1 MELLL
6 FTKKYISFTIKE
18 QDNIIYVVLTILLGG
33 NTMKKLIALLLAFV
47 MMLSMVAC
55 NQTQPNQTNE
65 GTEPNKNNEQ
75 NTTVPTEKKDPVT
88 LTMYPLNANMT
99 SGKIEGWLGD
109 FLLENYNV
117 ILDVWAYSEE
127 KANAIIAGGELPDI
141 MYFNSQTDFKALA
154 DSGLLLD
161 MDDYLDKMPH
171 LSENAT
177 ITPALEYV
185 RQYVTDGTL
194 CFLPLVVGTTANA
207 ADVDRQAV
215 KLNWDVYEK
224 IGAPEIKDL
233 DQLVDVLKKM
243 KEAQPT
249 APDGSPMYAMHLFNN
264 MDSTYFYAM
273 YSWLCINGSWHGEIG
288 KFLIPDCETGV
299 WNYML
304 DDDSLYYQGLKF
316 FNTLYREDLLDPDS
330 ITTERTAQHK
340 KIEAGGA
347 LAGWAAVPGYEENG
361 YYAVSIKDVKTAYAT
376 ENVYGNGNYIGVSA
390 KTEHLDEVLS
400 IIDMLADPEALTT
413 FMNGPQGELW
423 DLDAD
428 GNAYMT
434 EKGIALW
441 VNGQTAVLASGET
454 YSPVNTGAILA
465 PAEESAYNNT
475 LALATSKKCVELQ
488 SQTEASA
495 VWRETNNANN
505 YMEVLVRN
513 DGLLDP
519 FYLNTYM
526 FAANPTDEQSLI
538 IDEAKN
544 IIVQASWKMVYAES
558 DAEFDQI
565 WDKAVKDCEELGIK
579 AIADWRRNELVN
591 AKKLIESME

>member
-1 MELLL
+1 
-6 FTKKYISFTIKE
+6 
-18 QDNIIYVVLTILLGG
+18 
-33 NTMKKLIALLLAFV
+33 MKKLIALLLAFV

-55 NQTQPNQTNE
+55 NQTQPNQTT
-65 GTEPNKNNEQ
+65 GSTEPNNPSKD
-75 NTTVPTEKKDPVT
+75 TTPATTEKKDPVT
-88 LTMYPLNANMT
+88 LTLYPLNANVT
-99 SGKIEGWLGD
+99 SGKVEGWLGD

-117 ILDVWAYSEE
+117 ILDIWAYSDE
-127 KANAIIAGGELPDI
+127 KANAIIAGGDLPDI
-141 MYFNSQTDFKALA
+141 MYFNTQTDFKVMA

-161 MDDYLDKMPH
+161 MDAYLDKMPH

-177 ITPALEYV
+177 IKPALEYV
-185 RQYVTDGTL
+185 RQYVTDGSL
-194 CFLPLVVGTTANA
+194 CFLPLVVGTTANG
-207 ADVDRQAV
+207 ADVGRQAV
-215 KLNWDVYEK
+215 KLNWNIYEK

-264 MDSTYFYAM
+264 FDSTYFYAM
-273 YSWLCINGSWHGEIG
+273 YSWLCINGSYHGEMD
-288 KFLIPDCETGV
+288 KFLIPDCEKGV

-304 DDDSLYYQGLKF
+304 DDNSLYYQGLKF
-316 FNTLYREDLLDPDS
+316 FNTLYREGLLDPDS
-330 ITTERTAQHK
+330 ITTDRTAQHK

-347 LAGWAAVPGYEENG
+347 LAGWAAVPGWEANG
-361 YYAVSIKDVKTAYAT
+361 YYAVSIKDVKTADA
-376 ENVYGNGNYIGVSA
+376 NVNAYGNGNYIGVSA

-423 DLDAD
+423 DIDAD

-434 EKGIALW
+434 DKGTTLW
-441 VNGQTAVLASGET
+441 VNGQTVALASGET
-454 YSPVNTGAILA
+454 YSSVNIPAILA
-465 PAEESAYNNT
+465 PAEESAYNNAV
-475 LALATSKKCVELQ
+475 ALSASKKCVELQ

-495 VWRETNNANN
+495 VWRETNKASN

-519 FYLNTYM
+519 FYLNTDM

-538 IDEAKN
+538 IGEAKN
-544 IIVQASWKMVYAES
+544 IIVQASWKMVYAAS

-579 AIADWRRNELVN
+579 AIADWRRDELVN